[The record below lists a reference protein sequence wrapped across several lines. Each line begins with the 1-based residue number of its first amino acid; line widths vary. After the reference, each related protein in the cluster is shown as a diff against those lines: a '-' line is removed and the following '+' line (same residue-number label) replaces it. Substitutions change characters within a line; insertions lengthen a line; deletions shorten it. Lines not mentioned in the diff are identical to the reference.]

1 VPRYAVK
8 LSNKAEAGL
17 RRLHSTTRSKVQDIL
32 DNFLSNTPLLRV
44 PGKVKKLK
52 GEYTG
57 ILQYDVTDSVRIRYF
72 VDEKENI
79 VYVDYIGPHP

>member
-1 VPRYAVK
+1 
-8 LSNKAEAGL
+8 
-17 RRLHSTTRSKVQDIL
+17 VQDIL
-32 DNFLSNTPLLRV
+32 DNFLPNTPLLRV

-52 GEYTG
+52 GEYAG
-57 ILQYDVTDSVRIRYF
+57 ILQYNVTYSVRVRYF

>member
-1 VPRYAVK
+1 MPWYAVK

-17 RRLHSTTRSKVQDIL
+17 RRLHSTTRAKVQDIL
-32 DNFLSNTPLLRV
+32 DNFLPNTPLLRV

-52 GEYTG
+52 GEYAG
-57 ILQYDVTDSVRIRYF
+57 ILQYNVTYSVRVRYF
-72 VDEKENI
+72 VGEKENI